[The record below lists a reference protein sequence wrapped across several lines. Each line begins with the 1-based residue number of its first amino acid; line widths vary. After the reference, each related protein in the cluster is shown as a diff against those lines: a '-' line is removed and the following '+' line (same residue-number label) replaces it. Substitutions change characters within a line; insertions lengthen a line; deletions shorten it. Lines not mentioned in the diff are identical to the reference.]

1 MVTETAPTKTNK
13 YECTNWSGTSGW
25 QIRIHYPLAAH
36 CSQLRMCYCWL
47 PTAIAHRWLESA
59 SWKMTV
65 CSSLCISWKYQSM
78 HMYLNNNHA
87 KFHPNPIW
95 YDGALGIFL
104 NSISQKNNKN
114 KISSN
119 MGSVPDLKTA
129 ISLRYELFTDT
140 NKNYQVQFYK
150 KKLLI
155 VTIIITQQNFLLSG
169 YQNSYKKNVITTK

>member
-1 MVTETAPTKTNK
+1 
-13 YECTNWSGTSGW
+13 
-25 QIRIHYPLAAH
+25 
-36 CSQLRMCYCWL
+36 
-47 PTAIAHRWLESA
+47 
-59 SWKMTV
+59 
-65 CSSLCISWKYQSM
+65 M